1 MEMKQQIKIM
11 LVEDN
16 PEFRDVVA
24 FTLSD
29 EPDIELQSQF
39 GTADFALRSL
49 QDLSARKVPDLI
61 LLDLHLPGTSGLE
74 AIPWFKEAVPDA
86 EIIILTQSD
95 REEDV
100 LRAISAG
107 ASGYLLKESTLN
119 QITAGIRTVMNGG
132 ATLDPL
138 MAKYLINHH
147 KKHPEQQAEQ
157 RLLSPRE
164 LEILHCIA
172 DGKLQK
178 EIAAALNISPK
189 TVDTHIR
196 HIYEKLNVKNAPAA
210 VAEAY
215 KTGLFPYN
223 RN

>member
-1 MEMKQQIKIM
+1 MNTKIKIM

-49 QDLSARKVPDLI
+49 QDRSTRKVPDLI
-61 LLDLHLPGTSGLE
+61 LLDLNLPGTPGLE

-95 REEDV
+95 READV
-100 LRAISAG
+100 LTAIHSG
-107 ASGYLLKESTLN
+107 ASGYLLKESTLD
-119 QITAGIRTVMNGG
+119 QITVGIRTVMNGG
-132 ATLDPL
+132 ASLDPS

-147 KKHPEQQAEQ
+147 KKQPTPKAEQ
-157 RLLSPRE
+157 ELLSPRQ
-164 LEILHCIA
+164 LEILTCIA
-172 DGKLQK
+172 DGKMQK
-178 EIAAALNISPK
+178 EIADELNISTK
-189 TVDTHIR
+189 TVETHIR
-196 HIYEKLNVKNAPAA
+196 HIYEKLNVQNAPAA
-210 VAEAY
+210 ISKAY
-215 KTGLFPYN
+215 KAGLFP
-223 RN
+223 RDG